1 MAEHQPRLS
10 QIDLARAANIG
21 QATVRRWIYQNP
33 ILPKPDELS
42 RAAKVLGVDPN
53 EMSSRAGYG
62 AIRPVNPPPPPEP
75 EHPLVAKLRRALDH
89 SSTLTDEERT
99 NLELGAGALLAA
111 YDPALR
117 RTRRPQPGRRA
128 G

>member
-10 QIDLARAANIG
+10 QIDLARAAKIG
-21 QATVRRWIYQNP
+21 QATVSRWIYQEG
-33 ILPKPDELS
+33 IRPKTDELS
-42 RAAKVLGVDPN
+42 RAADVLNVTRS
-53 EMSSRAGYG
+53 EILHRAGHG
-62 AIRPVNPPPPPEP
+62 TIRPINPPPPEP
-75 EHPLVAKLRRALDH
+75 EHPLVTKLRRALDH